1 MNVGSH
7 RSVGLAEAKAH
18 LCALIA
24 AVEAGES
31 ICITRNRK
39 PVATV
44 SPVATSARSIDL
56 AWLQRMTDLMPI
68 GHADAADLAR
78 DLHDYAV
85 DH

>member
-7 RSVGLAEAKAH
+7 RTVGLAEAKAH
-18 LCALIA
+18 LCAIIA

-31 ICITRNRK
+31 ICITRNRL

-44 SPVATSARSIDL
+44 SPVETSTRSIDL

-68 GHADAADLAR
+68 GDADLADLAR
-78 DLHDYAV
+78 DLHLYAV